1 MKLIMTVLLSLL
13 LLPIFQ
19 SNSVAGNSVYIQQD
33 NQDVNGSI
41 YIKQDGTGNKFG
53 ISTSAPFKIDGSNLT
68 VIIKQLGDNNVT
80 DDTGDIKFKGSNMT
94 FDYIATGDS
103 NKLRIDLPDTDA
115 DGHYYDIDVTGN
127 SNIVD
132 ISGHTSDD
140 IQDTHIDLD
149 IRGDSNDFWAYVRG
163 DSDFLYVLMSG
174 DSNDVEFYGATVS
187 SGMVGASKANV
198 MIGPNVESHGIFAD
212 TSGDEGATIDI
223 YIIGSSNQVH
233 MASWGANNY
242 QGHDVIG
249 DSNILDVHPDAVGS
263 HVRMV
268 QYGDNNYMKTVTSGN
283 NNTIRYYGSGGN
295 NNAQIYLYTSGSI
308 VELKQTGGSNTANL
322 TVNGDSIYDYT
333 LLVDQDG
340 SDTCTY
346 TFNRNDQ
353 TSDTTVQLTNSGC

>member
-1 MKLIMTVLLSLL
+1 MKRLIMILVTLAILTA
-13 LLPIFQ
+13 
-19 SNSVAGNSVYIQQD
+19 NSWAGNSVYIQQD
-33 NQDVNGSI
+33 NQNKAGSV
-41 YIKQDGTGNKFG
+41 YIKQDGTGNTFG
-53 ISTSAPFKIDGSNLT
+53 ISTSAPFVIDGPNLT
-68 VIIKQLGDNNVT
+68 IIVKQLGNTNTT
-80 DDTGDIKFKGSNMT
+80 DDTGDMKFYGSNMT
-94 FDYIATGDS
+94 FDYIATGNS
-103 NKLRIDLPDTDA
+103 NKLRLDLGDTDA
-115 DGHYYDIDVTGN
+115 DGHYYDIDVTGS

-140 IQDTHIDLD
+140 IQDTHVDLD

-163 DSDFLYVLMSG
+163 DSHFLYVLMSG
-174 DSNDVEFYGATVS
+174 NSNDVEFYGATVS

-198 MIGPNVESHGIFAD
+198 MIGPNVESHGQFAD
-212 TSGDEGATIDI
+212 TTGDEGATIDI

-233 MASWGANNY
+233 MASWGNDNY
-242 QGHDVIG
+242 QVHDVIG
-249 DSNILDVHPDAVGS
+249 DSNILDVHPDAIGS

-283 NNTIRYYGSGGN
+283 NNTIRYYGSGGS

-346 TFNRNDQ
+346 SFNRNDQ

>member
-1 MKLIMTVLLSLL
+1 MKKIMIAIVILLATT
-13 LLPIFQ
+13 I
-19 SNSVAGNSVYIQQD
+19 NCWAGNSVYIQQD
-33 NQDVNGSI
+33 DQTAPGSI
-41 YIKQDGTGNKFG
+41 YIKQDGSGNKVG
-53 ISTSAPFKIDGSNLT
+53 ISTSSTFNVKGANLT
-68 VIIKQLGDNNVT
+68 LIIKQLGNNNVAT
-80 DDTGDIKFKGSNMT
+80 DSNHKSFMGSNMT
-94 FDYIATGDS
+94 FDYSATGNS
-103 NKLRIDLPDTDA
+103 NVLRLDLDDVGA
-115 DGHYYDIDVTGN
+115 DGHYYDIDITGG
-127 SNIVD
+127 SNIVEID
-132 ISGHTSDD
+132 SNTSDD

-163 DSDFLYVLMSG
+163 DSHFLYVLMSG

-242 QGHDVIG
+242 QVHDVIG
-249 DSNILDVHPDAVGS
+249 DSNILDVHPDAIGS

-308 VELKQTGGSNTANL
+308 VELKQTGGANTANL

>member
-1 MKLIMTVLLSLL
+1 MKKIVMLMVILLAT
-13 LLPIFQ
+13 ITNCF
-19 SNSVAGNSVYIQQD
+19 AGNAVFIQQD
-33 NQDVNGSI
+33 NQDASGSI
-41 YIKQDGTGNKFG
+41 YIKQDGTNNVVGV
-53 ISTSAPFKIDGSNLT
+53 STSKPFKVDGANLT
-68 VIIKQLGDNNVT
+68 LIIKQIGNLNLNKDEDHQT
-80 DDTGDIKFKGSNMT
+80 FYGSNMT
-94 FDYIATGDS
+94 FDYIATGSS
-103 NKLRIDLPDTDA
+103 NTLRIDLDDTDA
-115 DGHYYDIDVTGN
+115 DGHYYDIDITGD
-127 SNIVD
+127 SNIFE
-132 ISGHTSDD
+132 ITSSPGDD
-140 IQDTHIDLD
+140 VQDTHIDLD

-163 DSDFLYVLMSG
+163 DSHFLYVLMSG

-242 QGHDVIG
+242 QVHDVIG
-249 DSNILDVHPDAVGS
+249 DSNILDVHPDAIGS

-308 VELKQTGGSNTANL
+308 VELKQTGGANTANL

>member
-1 MKLIMTVLLSLL
+1 MKQIMIAIVILLATL
-13 LLPIFQ
+13 
-19 SNSVAGNSVYIQQD
+19 SNTLAGNSVYIQQD
-33 NQDVNGSI
+33 NQNKLGSV

-53 ISTSAPFKIDGSNLT
+53 IGTGDPFVIDGPNLT
-68 VIIKQLGDNNVT
+68 IIIRQLGDSNVT
-80 DDTGDIKFKGSNMT
+80 DDQGDIKFKGSNMT
-94 FDYIATGDS
+94 FDYTATGDS
-103 NKLRIDLPDTDA
+103 NVLRLDLGDTDA
-115 DGHYYDIDVTGN
+115 DGHYYDIDVTGS

-140 IQDTHIDLD
+140 IQDTHVDLD

-163 DSDFLYVLMSG
+163 DSHFLYVLMSG
-174 DSNDVEFYGATVS
+174 NSNDVEFYGATVS

-198 MIGPNVESHGIFAD
+198 MIGPNVESHGQFAD
-212 TSGDEGATIDI
+212 TTGDEGATIDI

-233 MASWGANNY
+233 MASWGNDNY
-242 QGHDVIG
+242 QVHDVIG
-249 DSNILDVHPDAVGS
+249 DSNILDVHPDAIGS

-283 NNTIRYYGSGGN
+283 NNTIRYYGSGGS

-346 TFNRNDQ
+346 SFNRNDQ

>member
-1 MKLIMTVLLSLL
+1 MKQIMIAIVILLATLT
-13 LLPIFQ
+13 
-19 SNSVAGNSVYIQQD
+19 NSFAGNSVYIQQD
-33 NQDVNGSI
+33 NQNVNGDI

-53 ISTSAPFKIDGSNLT
+53 ISTSAPFVIDGPNLT
-68 VIIKQLGDNNVT
+68 ITIKQIGNSNET
-80 DDTGDIKFKGSNMT
+80 DDTGDMKFKGSNMT
-94 FDYIATGDS
+94 FDYTATGNS
-103 NKLRIDLPDTDA
+103 NKLRLDLGDTDA
-115 DGHYYDIDVTGN
+115 DGHYYDIDVTGS

-163 DSDFLYVLMSG
+163 DSHFLYVLMSG
-174 DSNDVEFYGATVS
+174 DSNDVEFYGATNS
-187 SGMVGASKANV
+187 TGMVGSSKANV

-233 MASWGANNY
+233 MASWGASNY
-242 QGHDVIG
+242 QVHDVIG
-249 DSNILDVHPDAVGS
+249 DSNILDVHPDATGS

-308 VELKQTGGSNTANL
+308 VELKQTGGANTANL